1 MKNKGYRTSQNLGIS
16 KCLLSRKLALEAIA
30 SENEK
35 LKAYMTSMYTATGC
49 LPGHSGLI
57 AILEKQDYNLE
68 NQLARIQENVWE
80 LIKEYEDLSD
90 QWEKSI
96 LDPKSARQ
104 GYEESLLAERKLT
117 FLEEKKHKAVTRRS
131 EAEHVAKTL
140 RSSIDGL
147 RRERKLFEELRQ
159 KKHVE
164 LKNIAEQAFH
174 LLHQISKCL
183 ETNNKT
189 NTMFSQVKNQ
199 LAKEEKEWTA
209 FLQNQMAKIQA
220 VKEIII
226 QRQERKA
233 RERNERLQSLLQRR
247 KNKVRHAGHRISP
260 HASMDSV
267 QADMEALKSQIKEL
281 SCNIESLQQHITGK
295 KIMDSC
301 GSLSF
306 HANTPCLFPMLAAT
320 SAIEIVTRFEQKRSK
335 CITLY
340 TTLHTKQV
348 QDSSNLSSLQL
359 KEVEKTFDCNDMSQH
374 FDPRILGTPINSN
387 PIYKRLDKLCY
398 FTGQLC
404 QVAMYA
410 VYPESKRAFLH
421 ADAQI

>member
-1 MKNKGYRTSQNLGIS
+1 MLVEAIQYKYIILLMINLELNV
-16 KCLLSRKLALEAIA
+16 CCSRRLALEAIA

-35 LKAYMTSMYTATGC
+35 LKAYMTTMYTATGC

-68 NQLARIQENVWE
+68 SQLVRIQENVSE
-80 LIKEYEDLSD
+80 LIKEYEELSD
-90 QWEKSI
+90 QLEKSN

-117 FLEEKKHKAVTRRS
+117 FLEEKKHKAVTRKS

-164 LKNIAEQAFH
+164 LKNTAEQAFH

-189 NTMFSQVKNQ
+189 VTMLSQIKKQ

-209 FLQNQMAKIQA
+209 YLQNQMAKIQA
-220 VKEIII
+220 VKETIIK
-226 QRQERKA
+226 RQENKAKERK
-233 RERNERLQSLLQRR
+233 ERLQSLLQSDFPKR
-247 KNKVRHAGHRISP
+247 KIKALHAGHRISL

-267 QADMEALKSQIKEL
+267 QADMEAVQSQIREHR
-281 SCNIESLQQHITGK
+281 CNIESLQQHITGK
-295 KIMDSC
+295 KAVETRK
-301 GSLSF
+301 LPSF
-306 HANTPCLFPMLAAT
+306 QTNSPSLFPMLAAT
-320 SAIEIVTRFEQKRSK
+320 SAIDIVTRFEQKRSK

-340 TTLHTKQV
+340 TTLHRKQV
-348 QDSSNLSSLQL
+348 EDSSNLSGYHL
-359 KEVEKTFDCNDMSQH
+359 EVVEKTSACNDMRRQCES
-374 FDPRILGTPINSN
+374 RILDTPINSN
-387 PIYKRLDKLCY
+387 PIYNRLEKLCF

-404 QVAMYA
+404 QIARYA
-410 VYPESKRAFLH
+410 SCL
-421 ADAQI
+421 Q